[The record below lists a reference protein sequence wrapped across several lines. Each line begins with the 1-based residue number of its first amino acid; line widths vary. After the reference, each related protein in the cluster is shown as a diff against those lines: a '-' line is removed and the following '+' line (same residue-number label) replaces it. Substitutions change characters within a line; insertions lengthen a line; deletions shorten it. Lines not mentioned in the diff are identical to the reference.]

1 MNDNG
6 PAEVHL
12 STVTTI
18 LEPSDCTLML
28 PGFMLRLVAVSHHPV
43 GDLLPR
49 SIRNP
54 FSSSRFCAAHMS
66 VASVANSTSSSF
78 TRSSKLAAICVR
90 PFSVN
95 AGRYSSFRRQS
106 VSTGISNSGAMITS
120 TGTKLGGRESL
131 AIIRLSKGICLDT
144 AASARHGRIRPPH
157 LRAME
162 AGRRLRSLGHSLS
175 PQ

>member
-1 MNDNG
+1 MNVHKNTGLTPRGRFGSESIDTAVKGWQACETDSQHLMNDNAR
-6 PAEVHL
+6 PKVHF

-66 VASVANSTSSSF
+66 GASVANSTSSSF

-106 VSTGISNSGAMITS
+106 VSTGISNRGAMITS
-120 TGTKLGGRESL
+120 TATKLGG
-131 AIIRLSKGICLDT
+131 
-144 AASARHGRIRPPH
+144 
-157 LRAME
+157 
-162 AGRRLRSLGHSLS
+162 
-175 PQ
+175 